1 MTDYKRGAGILL
13 HISSLAS
20 PFGIGD
26 LGPEAKI
33 FADFLH
39 RSNQTYWQLLPLN
52 PTEQGQGHSP
62 YSSISSRAGN
72 TLLISPEL
80 LVADGLLDAEEIKQ
94 YHLPQEGKTNYAE
107 VERVKAEIF
116 EKAWNSFRQGKSG
129 QLQEDFKQFCSRDAY
144 WLDDFALYML
154 LKKQHESQPWFRW
167 PEEYKLRDK
176 EALQNLAEE

>member
-26 LGPEAKI
+26 MGPEAKA
-33 FADFLH
+33 FADFLN

-80 LVADGLLDAEEIKQ
+80 LVADGLLDAEEVKQ
-94 YHLPQEGKTNYAE
+94 YYLPQEGKTNYRE
-107 VERVKAEIF
+107 VERTKAEMF
-116 EKAWNSFRQGKSG
+116 EKSWNNFKQGKG
-129 QLQEDFKQFCSRDAY
+129 EGLHENFERFCEKEAY
-144 WLDDFALYML
+144 WLDDFA
-154 LKKQHESQPWFRW
+154 
-167 PEEYKLRDK
+167 
-176 EALQNLAEE
+176 